1 MTAKKRFRRKQKKWK
16 AWGAAIA
23 AEKILADQ
31 EANVL
36 FPTMCDKLQKAMA
49 IRPEYDI
56 TEEIITEQYQSDQQ
70 KRRYAPKLQQ
80 AAVMLFADFFIFIG
94 LLLLFYICG
103 QYFDVLWFTGSVVM
117 ACGINSILF
126 FLFCEWLVF
135 YLYRIFEKED

>member
-1 MTAKKRFRRKQKKWK
+1 MTAKKRFLRKQKKWK

-23 AEKILADQ
+23 AEEILCFFYFM
-31 EANVL
+31 L
-36 FPTMCDKLQKAMA
+36 FAEFPHG
-49 IRPEYDI
+49 PEYDI
-56 TEEIITEQYQSDQQ
+56 TKEIITEQYQSDQQ

-80 AAVMLFADFFIFIG
+80 TAVMLFADFFIFIG

-117 ACGINSILF
+117 ACGISSVLF

>member
-49 IRPEYDI
+49 IG
-56 TEEIITEQYQSDQQ
+56 YQ
-70 KRRYAPKLQQ
+70 
-80 AAVMLFADFFIFIG
+80 
-94 LLLLFYICG
+94 
-103 QYFDVLWFTGSVVM
+103 TG
-117 ACGINSILF
+117 I
-126 FLFCEWLVF
+126 
-135 YLYRIFEKED
+135 

>member
-23 AEKILADQ
+23 AEEILMDQ

-36 FPTMCDKLQKAMA
+36 FPGMCDKLKKAMA

-56 TEEIITEQYQSDQQ
+56 TKEIITEQYQSDQQ

-94 LLLLFYICG
+94 LLLLFISA
-103 QYFDVLWFTGSVVM
+103 D
-117 ACGINSILF
+117 NILMYSG
-126 FLFCEWLVF
+126 LPVP
-135 YLYRIFEKED
+135 

>member
-1 MTAKKRFRRKQKKWK
+1 M
-16 AWGAAIA
+16 
-23 AEKILADQ
+23 DQ

-56 TEEIITEQYQSDQQ
+56 TKEIITEQYQSDQQ

-103 QYFDVLWFTGSVVM
+103 QYLNILWFTGSVVM
-117 ACGINSILF
+117 ACGISSILF